1 MDLSELISRLSC
13 ASGPS
18 GFEDSA
24 RDVAEELLRPYVD
37 ELRTD
42 AMGNL
47 IGIRHCGKENAQRLM
62 LDAHLDEIGFIV
74 TGIENGFL
82 RFANL
87 GGVDP
92 RMLPTREVRVLT
104 EPPRFGIITTIS
116 PDAAEDGSADQALDP
131 DHLFIDIGM
140 GQKAAETAVPLGTP
154 VVFASGCERLHED
167 KICGKALDDRAC
179 VAILID
185 TMRQLHTAELDV
197 DVFCMISAQEE
208 VGLRGAVTGTYAI
221 CPDYAIAV
229 DVTHAHTP
237 DAKREK
243 TLDMGKGAAIAVGPN
258 MNRGITNAMIA
269 VAQQQGIAHQIE
281 VIAGQSGTNG
291 WVIQTSRSG
300 VSTALV
306 SLPIKYMHTPVETA
320 SLRDAEAVS
329 DLLTQFIMRI
339 QEVL

>member
-1 MDLSELISRLSC
+1 MELSELISRLSC

-24 RDVAEELLRPYVD
+24 RAVAEELLRPWVD
-37 ELRTD
+37 ELQTD

-47 IGIRHCGKENAQRLM
+47 IGIRRCGKENAQRLM
-62 LDAHLDEIGFIV
+62 FDAHLDEIGFIV

-104 EPPRFGIITTIS
+104 EPPLFGIITTIS
-116 PDAAEDGSADQALDP
+116 PEAAEDGSADQALDP
-131 DHLFIDIGM
+131 ERLFIDIGM
-140 GQKAAETAVPLGTP
+140 SQDAAKAAVPLGTP
-154 VVFASGCERLHED
+154 VVFASGCELLNDD
-167 KICGKALDDRAC
+167 KLCGKALDDRAC
-179 VAILID
+179 VAILIHV
-185 TMRQLHTAELDV
+185 MQQLHALSLDV
-197 DVFCMISAQEE
+197 DVYCLISTQEE

-221 CPDYAIAV
+221 APDYAIAV

-258 MNRGITNAMIA
+258 MNRDITNAMLTL
-269 VAQQQGIAHQIE
+269 AQQQGIAHQIE

-291 WVIQTSRSG
+291 WVIQTSRAG
-300 VSTALV
+300 VSTGLV

-329 DLLTQFIMRI
+329 ALLVQLAV
-339 QEVL
+339 QWKEVL

>member
-1 MDLSELISRLSC
+1 
-13 ASGPS
+13 
-18 GFEDSA
+18 
-24 RDVAEELLRPYVD
+24 VAAELLRPYVD
-37 ELRTD
+37 ELQTD

-47 IGIRHCGKENAQRLM
+47 IGIRRCGKENARRLM
-62 LDAHLDEIGFIV
+62 LDAHLDEIGFLV
-74 TGIENGFL
+74 TGMENGFL

-104 EPPRFGIITTIS
+104 EPPLFGIITTIS
-116 PDAAEDGSADQALDP
+116 PEAAEDGSADQALDP
-131 DHLFIDIGM
+131 AKLFIDIGM
-140 GQKAAETAVPLGTP
+140 GEEAAKAAVPLGTP
-154 VVFASGCERLHED
+154 VVFASGCELLNED

-185 TMRQLHTAELDV
+185 TMRQLHTAALDV
-197 DVFCMISAQEE
+197 DVFCLISTQEE

-258 MNRGITNAMIA
+258 MNRGITNAMIE
-269 VAQQQGIAHQIE
+269 VARQQGIAHQIE

-300 VSTALV
+300 VSTGLV

-329 DLLTQFIMRI
+329 DLLTQFVMRI
-339 QEVL
+339 EEVL